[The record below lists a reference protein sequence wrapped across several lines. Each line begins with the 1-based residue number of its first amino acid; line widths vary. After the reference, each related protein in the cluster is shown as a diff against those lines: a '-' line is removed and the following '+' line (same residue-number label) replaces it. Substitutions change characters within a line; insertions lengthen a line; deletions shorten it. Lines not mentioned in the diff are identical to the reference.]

1 MSVREEV
8 VRVAAVG
15 ARRGL
20 ERSERVREEV
30 GATVKERKEVAGAAK
45 PHMGTKTGQS
55 AAIKGT
61 DME

>member
-30 GATVKERKEVAGAAK
+30 GRVAAVRAK
-45 PHMGTKTGQS
+45 LK
-55 AAIKGT
+55 KGG
-61 DME
+61 

>member
-1 MSVREEV
+1 MGEVGASEKEEV
-8 VRVAAVG
+8 GVMVK
-15 ARRGL
+15 
-20 ERSERVREEV
+20 EEV